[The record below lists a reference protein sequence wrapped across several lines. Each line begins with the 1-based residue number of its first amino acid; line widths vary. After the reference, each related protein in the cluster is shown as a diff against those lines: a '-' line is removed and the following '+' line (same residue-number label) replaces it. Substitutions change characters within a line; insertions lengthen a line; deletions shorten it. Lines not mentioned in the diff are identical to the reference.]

1 MRHPQTHIS
10 FGRKAQPP
18 RYRFVT
24 RDYEHFQVIFVR
36 TGVLHYADA
45 RGAEALGPGGVALLR
60 EGSVFELW
68 TGADGYQGVYFAVV
82 GDPNPHLRGDAY
94 ALKAPADARTLAG
107 CMEREIAAPGPEAQA
122 LLGHLGWAMA
132 WLVLRAATSRSAPKA
147 AADPSLAWAESVRQA
162 LDATVYTGQHPREV
176 LAGLPLSYRQLARHF
191 EKAREISPK
200 RYQQQARVEEA
211 RRLLR
216 FTRRSVTEIAYELG
230 FSSSQHFAT
239 QFRSVTGVSPLAY
252 RRRRT

>member
-1 MRHPQTHIS
+1 MRHAQPHIA

-18 RYRFVT
+18 RYRFTT
-24 RDYEHFQVIFVR
+24 RNYEHFQVIFVR

-45 RGAEALGPGGVALLR
+45 RGAAALGPGCVALLR
-60 EGSVFELW
+60 EGSVFDLW
-68 TGADGYQGVYFAVV
+68 TEVDGYQGVYFAVI
-82 GDPNPHLRGDAY
+82 GDPNPHLRGESY
-94 ALKAPADARTLAG
+94 ALKAPAEARTLAG

-132 WLVLRAATSRSAPKA
+132 WLALRMADSRSAPRA
-147 AADPSLAWAESVRQA
+147 AADPSRAWAESVRQA

-176 LAGLPLSYRQLARHF
+176 LAGMSLSYRQLARHF
-191 EKAREISPK
+191 KKARKISPK
-200 RYQQQARVEEA
+200 CYQMQARVEEA

-239 QFRSVTGVSPLAY
+239 QFRSVTGMPPQAY
-252 RRRRT
+252 RRRLA

>member
-1 MRHPQTHIS
+1 MRHPQPHIS

-18 RYRFVT
+18 RYRFAT
-24 RDYEHFQVIFVR
+24 QDYEHFQVIFVR

-45 RGAEALGPGGVALLR
+45 RGRVALGPGGVALLR

-68 TGADGYQGVYFAVV
+68 TEADGYQGVYFAAV
-82 GDPNPHLRGDAY
+82 GDPNPHLRGDSY

-132 WLVLRAATSRSAPKA
+132 WLVLRAATSRLAPKA

-191 EKAREISPK
+191 EKTRKISPK
-200 RYQQQARVEEA
+200 RYQMQARVEEA

-252 RRRRT
+252 RRRRP

>member
-1 MRHPQTHIS
+1 MRQAPPHIS

-18 RYRFVT
+18 RYRFAT

-36 TGVLHYADA
+36 TGVLHYSDA
-45 RGAEALGPGGVALLR
+45 RGRVALGPGGVALLR

-68 TGADGYQGVYFAVV
+68 TEADGYQGVYFAAI
-82 GDPNPHLRGDAY
+82 GDPNPLLRGDSFG
-94 ALKAPADARTLAG
+94 LKAPADVRTLAG
-107 CMEREIAAPGPEAQA
+107 CMEREFAAPGPEAQA

-132 WLVLRAATSRSAPKA
+132 WLVVRAATRRMAPQA
-147 AADPSLAWAESVRQA
+147 AADPSRAWAESVRQA
-162 LDATVYTGQHPREV
+162 LDASVYTGQHPREV

-191 EKAREISPK
+191 QKAQRISPK
-200 RYQQQARVEEA
+200 RYQLQARMEEA

-216 FTRRSVTEIAYELG
+216 FTRRPVTEIAYELG

-239 QFRSVTGVSPLAY
+239 QFRSMTGVSPLAY
-252 RRRRT
+252 RRRRR